1 MSLEVKNLTHIYNKG
16 TVMESYAVKNV
27 SFTLEDGSFVG
38 LIGHTGSGKST
49 LIQHLNGLETPTEGT
64 VLFHGEDIFKAG
76 YDLRRLRGKVGLV
89 FQYPEYQLFEETV
102 LKDVMYGPI
111 NMGLSE
117 KEAGDRAQDAL
128 ARIGLGEQY
137 WERSPFELSGGEK
150 RRAAIAG
157 ILAMEPEVLTGAGT
171 VLTKDALRDA
181 LSAGAQFVV
190 APGFNPSL
198 AEEALAAGVPYIPGV
213 MTPTEIEA
221 AMAIGLCTLKFFP
234 AEAAGGVK
242 MLKALSAPYR
252 TVRFMPT
259 GGITPDNLRA
269 YLALPSVFCCGGSF
283 VADGRRIA
291 AGDFD
296 GIADT
301 ARDTA
306 ALVRSIRGGDHV

>member
-1 MSLEVKNLTHIYNKG
+1 MMKNCFAELEKTGLVP
-16 TVMESYAVKNV
+16 VV
-27 SFTLEDGSFVG
+27 TLENAADAVPLASA
-38 LIGHTGSGKST
+38 L
-49 LIQHLNGLETPTEGT
+49 
-64 VLFHGEDIFKAG
+64 
-76 YDLRRLRGKVGLV
+76 LRGGLPAAEIT
-89 FQYPEYQLFEETV
+89 FRT
-102 LKDVMYGPI
+102 
-111 NMGLSE
+111 S
-117 KEAGDRAQDAL
+117 AA
-128 ARIGLGEQY
+128 AR
-137 WERSPFELSGGEK
+137 
-150 RRAAIAG
+150 AIAL
-157 ILAMEPEVLTGAGT
+157 IREREPEVLTGAGT

-198 AEEALAAGVPYIPGV
+198 AEETLAAGVPYIPGV

-296 GIADT
+296 GIAGT